1 MLAFSTRSATR
12 ACISGL
18 SLASSSL

>member
-18 SLASSSL
+18 SFASSSL